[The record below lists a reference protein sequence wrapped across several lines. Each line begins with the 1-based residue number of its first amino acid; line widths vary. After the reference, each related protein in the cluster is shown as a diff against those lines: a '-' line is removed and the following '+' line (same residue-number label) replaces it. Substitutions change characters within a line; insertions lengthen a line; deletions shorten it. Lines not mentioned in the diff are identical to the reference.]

1 MYTVPWGPD
10 PTTDTSQEAQN
21 KKWGYWQNRI
31 NRASLVMLTE
41 QGIVTQDEACV
52 IAKAQ
57 IAAEAIQT
65 QPNAEPINDYL
76 PLEKL
81 LIAECGPMA
90 SLIENC
96 VKPVISMAG
105 RIAKKLQKC

>member
-57 IAAEAIQT
+57 
-65 QPNAEPINDYL
+65 
-76 PLEKL
+76 
-81 LIAECGPMA
+81 
-90 SLIENC
+90 
-96 VKPVISMAG
+96 
-105 RIAKKLQKC
+105 